1 MRQPMIRIHQTA
13 LDLIGQ
19 VAHASRDGLETGGV
33 LLGHDRDE
41 LVEITVAGDPGPAA
55 VRQSTRFRRDL
66 AHAQQLGDDAF
77 EADGSVWLGEWH
89 THPMGLT
96 TPSELDHRSYAEML
110 ADPELGFTRFVC
122 FIITSGD
129 AAWTTPLLWP
139 WVVYPGGVVHA
150 ADAQADA
157 DDDDSAVTE
166 EGASRERHTEAKRK
180 RRPTGR

>member
-1 MRQPMIRIHQTA
+1 MIRVHQAA
-13 LDLIGQ
+13 LDMIGQ
-19 VAHASRDGLETGGV
+19 VARASQDGLETGGV
-33 LLGHDRDE
+33 LLGHDRGD

-55 VRQSTRFRRDL
+55 ERQPTRFRRDL
-66 AHAQQLGDDAF
+66 ANAQQLGDDAF

-96 TPSELDHRSYAEML
+96 TPSELDLRSYAEML

-122 FIITSGD
+122 FIITAGD

-139 WVVYPGGVVHA
+139 WVVYPGGIVHV
-150 ADAQADA
+150 ADAQADTGH
-157 DDDDSAVTE
+157 DDPTVIE
-166 EGASRERHTEAKRK
+166 EGASLERHTETQRE